1 VEGGERPGVFVR
13 ARMCVHVCMRWRACV
28 SERGCLCARVCECAC
43 VFVCVLQK
51 REARRRAREE
61 ERKMVSAKDGVSAES
76 KAEQDKG
83 ACAQRRRP
91 PPMPRTEPIY
101 GATAAIYGVIPAIY
115 GSPRGYL

>member
-1 VEGGERPGVFVR
+1 MCAFV
-13 ARMCVHVCMRWRACV
+13 
-28 SERGCLCARVCECAC
+28 GECAC

-83 ACAQRRRP
+83 ACAQWWRP
-91 PPMPRTEPIY
+91 LPMTTTEPI
-101 GATAAIYGVIPAIY
+101 
-115 GSPRGYL
+115 